1 MYPAHESRILVELFT
16 VDHRITGY
24 ITSRHH
30 RVLDELNA
38 SSISHLMLTEV
49 KSTNL
54 HGPLTQ
60 SVSLS
65 TLRINKSAVLF
76 VIPHDSEGTPSGQ
89 RLYSYVPKKKLS
101 LYVIMDDFELSGYAH
116 YGTVSLNIR
125 DVLLELPGAYFTPL
139 TDVTVSFLSKPHIT
153 LQSPVVGVNKALIQ
167 AVGLIEE

>member
-1 MYPAHESRILVELFT
+1 MYPSHESRILVELFT

-49 KSTNL
+49 QSTNL

-60 SVSLS
+60 SVSIN

-76 VIPHDSEGTPSGQ
+76 VIPHDSEGQPSGQ
-89 RLYSYVPKKKLS
+89 RLYSYVPKKKLP
-101 LYVIMDDFELSGYAH
+101 LYFLMDNFELSGYVH
-116 YGTVSLNIR
+116 FGTVSLRIA
-125 DVLLELPGAYFTPL
+125 DVLLELPGAHFTPL
-139 TDVTVSFLSKPHIT
+139 TDVNVSFLAKPHIT
-153 LQSPVVGVNKALIQ
+153 LQSPVVGVNKTLIQ
-167 AVGLIEE
+167 AVGLVEE